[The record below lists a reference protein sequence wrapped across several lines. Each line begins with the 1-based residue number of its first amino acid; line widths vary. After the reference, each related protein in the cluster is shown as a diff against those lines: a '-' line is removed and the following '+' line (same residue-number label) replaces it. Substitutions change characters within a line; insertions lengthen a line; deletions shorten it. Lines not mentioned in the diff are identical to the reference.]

1 MNDEY
6 RLIAIWRI
14 AAPQRQVFDAI
25 SDSLNWPSWWPGAES
40 VRQLA
45 EGDENGVGSVR
56 RYAWKSRLPYRLGFD
71 ARATRVVTP
80 DLLEAS
86 VSGDLS
92 GFGRWSFSH
101 ADGVTSIRYE
111 WHVRTTKTWMRA
123 LGPVAHALFA
133 NNHHALMMK
142 GAHALAH
149 RLGARLLEAEHGD
162 LPACADTRGADS
174 SMLAGSTWWIAG
186 AAAGVIGGTVAT
198 GVQMILWWTSSHP
211 PVEMLLRDSRLAAA
225 IVLGRTVLPPPV
237 TFDTKVML
245 AATLVHLAL
254 SVLYGVLLARLIAR
268 LNPLY
273 AILAG
278 VTFGLSLYW
287 LNMYGFTVLFPWFAQ
302 SRDWITAMTHAAFGA
317 AMAVSYQLCAKR
329 LLRRQCGGAGMR
341 DDDRLPSRRTQI
353 PE

>member
-6 RLIAIWRI
+6 RLVAIWRI
-14 AAPQRQVFDAI
+14 NAPQRQVFDAI

-40 VRQLA
+40 VRQIA

-56 RYAWKSRLPYRLGFD
+56 RYAWKGRLPYRLGFD
-71 ARATRVVTP
+71 ARATRIATP

-111 WHVRTTKTWMRA
+111 WHVCTTKTWMRA
-123 LGPVAHALFA
+123 LAPVAHRLFV
-133 NNHHALMMK
+133 NNHHALMMN
-142 GAHALAH
+142 GAQALAH

-162 LPACADTRGADS
+162 LPTCAETRGADS
-174 SMLAGSTWWIAG
+174 SMLPRSRWWIAG
-186 AAAGVIGGTVAT
+186 GAAGVIGSAVAT
-198 GVQMILWWTSSHP
+198 AVQMILWWASSHP

-225 IVLGRTVLPPPV
+225 IILGPDVLPPPV
-237 TFDTKVML
+237 TFDVKVML

-254 SVLYGVLLARLIAR
+254 SVVYGVFLARLIAR
-268 LNPLY
+268 LNPPS
-273 AILAG
+273 AILTG
-278 VTFGLSLYW
+278 VALGLSLYL

-302 SRDWITAMTHAAFGA
+302 SRDWITAITHAAFGA
-317 AMAVSYQLCAKR
+317 AMAVSYPLCAKR
-329 LLRRQCGGAGMR
+329 LFRRQCKETGMR
-341 DDDRLPSRRTQI
+341 DADGLSSGETQA
-353 PE
+353 PD